1 MATYYFTT
9 EANMNNINKIFLKSA
24 LLASFGLAQPCFAG
38 METPRIDQRQE
49 NQERRIEQGVN
60 SGALT
65 EREANRLEH
74 QQMRIEHQEEAAKAD
89 GVVTPGERARL
100 THQQNKANRNIARKK
115 HNLRR
120 Q

>member
-1 MATYYFTT
+1 MH
-9 EANMNNINKIFLKSA
+9 NIHHFLYTGA
-24 LLASFGLAQPCFAG
+24 LLASLGWAQPSFAG
-38 METPRIDQRQE
+38 LETPRIDDRQA
-49 NQERRIEQGVN
+49 NQARRIEQGQA

-74 QQMRIEHQEEAAKAD
+74 QQMRIDHQEGAAKAD
-89 GVVTPGERARL
+89 GVVTNAERARL

-120 Q
+120 N